1 MGDVKMRRENIRY
14 EARGKSFEIEC
25 PSGFSGIE
33 AIVCWCD
40 AGGGW
45 HHEAFESFL
54 DARGRLDG
62 LLRGEAVMAY
72 VQRTVVMNTADAID
86 PGIEPVMVV
95 LGAGEWTRYLRKESR
110 DEARG

>member
-40 AGGGW
+40 DGEGW
-45 HHEAFESFL
+45 HCEAFESFL
-54 DARGRLDG
+54 DARGRLDD
-62 LLRGEAVMAY
+62 LMRGDEATMCFVE
-72 VQRTVVMNTADAID
+72 RTVAMNTADAID
-86 PGIEPVMVV
+86 PDIQPAMVGIA
-95 LGAGEWTRYLRKESR
+95 AGEWTRFHLKGGE
-110 DEARG
+110 

>member
-25 PSGFSGIE
+25 QQGFSGIE

-40 AGGGW
+40 AENGW

-54 DARGRLDG
+54 DTRGRL
-62 LLRGEAVMAY
+62 
-72 VQRTVVMNTADAID
+72 
-86 PGIEPVMVV
+86 
-95 LGAGEWTRYLRKESR
+95 
-110 DEARG
+110 

>member
-45 HHEAFESFL
+45 HREAFESFL

-72 VQRTVVMNTADAID
+72 VQRTVCMNTADAID
-86 PGIEPVMVV
+86 PGIQPVEVG
-95 LGAGEWTRYLRKESR
+95 LAAGEWVEYQLKGREQ
-110 DEARG
+110 

>member
-1 MGDVKMRRENIRY
+1 MNTEREYIRHG
-14 EARGKSFEIEC
+14 RGKSFEIEC
-25 PSGFSGIE
+25 PRGFSGIE

-40 AGGGW
+40 DGDGW

-86 PGIEPVMVV
+86 PDIQPVEVG
-95 LGAGEWTRYLRKESR
+95 LAAGGWVRHQLQKGRE
-110 DEARG
+110 

>member
-25 PSGFSGIE
+25 PSGFSGIK

-40 AGGGW
+40 DSGGW

-54 DARGRLDG
+54 DARGRLGD
-62 LLRGEAVMAY
+62 LMRGDEAVMAY
-72 VQRTVVMNTADAID
+72 VQRTVCMNTADAID
-86 PGIEPVMVV
+86 PGIQPVEVGI
-95 LGAGEWTRYLRKESR
+95 GAGEWTRFHLKGGE
-110 DEARG
+110 